1 MSAVKV
7 MSKKTADVLFGSDPG
22 PELGE
27 LMGIVRK
34 IIAALDASSEEPDE
48 RYGIC
53 RRLRATEFVAPA
65 EPDLDWSAPMP
76 VWEPADF
83 SLAAIGT
90 AS

>member
-7 MSKKTADVLFGSDPG
+7 MSKKTADVIFGSPAA
-22 PELGE
+22 PEIGE

-48 RYGIC
+48 RYGVC
-53 RRLRATEFVAPA
+53 RRLRSVEFVAP
-65 EPDLDWSAPMP
+65 EQPDLDWSAPMP

-83 SLAAIGT
+83 SLAAIG
-90 AS
+90 SRS

>member
-7 MSKKTADVLFGSDPG
+7 MSKKTADVIFGSPAA

-48 RYGIC
+48 RYGVC
-53 RRLRATEFVAPA
+53 RRLRSVEFAMD

-83 SLAAIGT
+83 SLAAIGRR
-90 AS
+90 S